1 VGALLSRLARV
12 YGWEVARRNAR
23 FDRGE
28 GVVTLDRPVLSVG
41 NLSVGGTGKTPMVR
55 RVVDVLRAAG
65 HRPCIAMRGYGA
77 SRRADGM
84 SDEAAEY
91 ASALPGVPIVAQP
104 DRTAG
109 LLDLFSQDRGEA
121 VDAVVLDDGFQHRR
135 LARQLD
141 LVLLDATRGPFEDS
155 LLPLGRLREP
165 ADSLGRAHA
174 AIATHAE
181 AAEPGEVERMLGL
194 ASRAAPG
201 LVVAAA
207 EHAWDGLDLPLAGD
221 GVDLGW
227 LSGKRVLP
235 VCAIGNPGAFVRE
248 VRRRA
253 GSVLDP
259 LTLRDHDPYRGATV
273 RRIIAGASGAEA
285 IVTTRKDWVK
295 LARVDPSAWPCPV
308 VVPRLEF
315 RFVHGGDAINAL
327 LVQAAAAPPD
337 TLA

>member
-1 VGALLSRLARV
+1 MSRLAVV
-12 YGWEVARRNAR
+12 YGWGVARRNAR

-28 GVVTLDRPVLSVG
+28 RVVTLDRPVISVG

-55 RVVDVLRAAG
+55 RVVEVLRGAG

-109 LLDLFSQDRGEA
+109 LLDLFAQERGES
-121 VDAVVLDDGFQHRR
+121 VDSVVLDDGFQHRR

-141 LVLLDATRGPFEDS
+141 LVLLDSTQSPFADS
-155 LLPLGRLREP
+155 LLPAGRMREP
-165 ADSLGRAHA
+165 VGSLVRAHA

-181 AAEPGEVERMLGL
+181 SVEPGIVERMLDQ
-194 ASRAAPG
+194 ASRIAPG
-201 LVVAAA
+201 LVLASA
-207 EHAWDGLDLPLAGD
+207 EHAWERLDLPLSGGEAD
-221 GVDLGW
+221 PGW

-235 VCAIGNPGAFVRE
+235 VCAIGNPGAFERE

-253 GSVLDP
+253 GAVLDP
-259 LTLRDHDPYRGATV
+259 LRLRDHDPYRGATV
-273 RRIIAGASGAEA
+273 RRIIAGASGADV

-295 LARVDPSAWPCPV
+295 LAQVDSSAWPCPV
-308 VVPRLEF
+308 VVPRLIF
-315 RFVHGGDAINAL
+315 RIVHGGEAIDGLIA
-327 LVQAAAAPPD
+327 QAAAARPD
-337 TLA
+337 TLGS